1 MLKLKWETMQDL
13 WGTCKLNADID
24 INDKYDLQAF
34 GNACTYIDENISD
47 QDAIEFFLKWFK
59 GKEE

>member
-1 MLKLKWETMQDL
+1 MKLDFYTLRDL
-13 WGTCKLNADID
+13 WNTCKLNIDTD
-24 INDKYDLQAF
+24 INDLYDLQAF

-47 QDAIEFFLKWFK
+47 QDAIQFFLRWFK